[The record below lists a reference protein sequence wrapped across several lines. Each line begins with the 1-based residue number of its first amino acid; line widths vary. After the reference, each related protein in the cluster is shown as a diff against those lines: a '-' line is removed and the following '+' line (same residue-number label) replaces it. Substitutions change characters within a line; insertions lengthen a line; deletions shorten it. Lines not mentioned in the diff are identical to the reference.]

1 MWSARRLQKELKE
14 IQDEPMDF
22 CTVELNEDDIFTW
35 NGKFDDDTKFQI
47 KFHEQHP
54 YSPPKA
60 RINDIRFC
68 YDKSEW
74 SPAITARTFILT
86 MYLFHSDPGL
96 KHREFITHPRP
107 KRRERRKRRVP

>member
-54 YSPPKA
+54 YSPPKIL
-60 RINDIRFC
+60 INNKPFC
-68 YDKSEW
+68 YNEFDW
-74 SPAITARTFILT
+74 SPAINVEGLITN
-86 MYLFHSDPGL
+86 MYVLHSDPRL
-96 KHREFITHPRP
+96 
-107 KRRERRKRRVP
+107 KRRECRVH